1 MRNGNG
7 WRKGLAGS
15 RAGDCESRESWGVLS
30 KAPQS
35 QSVESSPSSPSSRS
49 RRVRCAA
56 LRCVAADAVCAESQ
70 SVQCAFALEAASSGP
85 AASANC
91 RPLLCTAEMHSECSS
106 FAAEVFWPHV
116 RIGRAAAKRGRLS
129 RPAPSA
135 RGAARHRPEPCTIRT
150 IRYACLLAVGEL
162 SSLRALELWLL
173 LLLPAALF
181 HAFYWPQCTA
191 SAGVLLVRRFECA
204 AAPSVQPA
212 GIPSLSAC
220 RFAVF

>member
-1 MRNGNG
+1 M
-7 WRKGLAGS
+7 
-15 RAGDCESRESWGVLS
+15 
-30 KAPQS
+30 
-35 QSVESSPSSPSSRS
+35 
-49 RRVRCAA
+49 CAA
-56 LRCVAADAVCAESQ
+56 LRCVAADAVCAESP

-91 RPLLCTAEMHSECSS
+91 RPLLCTAEMHSKCSS

-135 RGAARHRPEPCTIRT
+135 RAAARHRPEPCT